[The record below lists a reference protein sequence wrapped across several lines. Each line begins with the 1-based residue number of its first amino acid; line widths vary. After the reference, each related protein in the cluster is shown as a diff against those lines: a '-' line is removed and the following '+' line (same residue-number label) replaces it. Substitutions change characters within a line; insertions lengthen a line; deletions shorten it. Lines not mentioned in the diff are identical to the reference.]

1 MKKIACE
8 MCGGELIKDSGVFV
22 CQNCGCKYSV
32 EEAKKMMVDVTGS
45 TVNVANQA
53 QEDNLLKMARTS
65 MDSKNYKDVENFC
78 NQIIAMN
85 ANNYEAWK
93 LKASAINWLAT
104 GLNTRISECF
114 NCLINAFQC
123 VKEDETK
130 QNCSQELDNEF
141 KQVYTSEF
149 NFRFNNFSKMPGE
162 KQFKILS
169 DVIYSFVNN
178 GLKTMLEIGI
188 DENNASKSYQYV
200 INDIISRG
208 FRAMNDA
215 WLVVGEKYYKEDFND
230 LGASWKKTDYYF
242 DLDHRPDEHDFNDFI
257 DGTEKILDLG
267 KLIVGLAND
276 ETDNTL
282 LKNIY
287 TQMIKINCL
296 AKDSCSYDTY
306 WGGSDGFTQ
315 KWCVEYTLTD
325 DSKSIRNDEIKQWK
339 KEVNNIKEKEN
350 EEKKRIADE
359 KKAQEE
365 AAQKE
370 KEAKQ
375 KAANDKYWADHA
387 ELQQSL
393 IQKREAI
400 LTIIKSLENKN
411 SEIDSNIK
419 HIQMAIFSST
429 KTKDE
434 IETQKKYWEKLNSEL
449 KQLGVFKF
457 RKKKEVS
464 EKIKLCCQTIY
475 KLNIVLDAEIK
486 RFEEKKIE
494 DIKPLKAE
502 IMKNE
507 GLIIEQK
514 NILKKIEDELNGNY

>member
-1 MKKIACE
+1 
-8 MCGGELIKDSGVFV
+8 
-22 CQNCGCKYSV
+22 
-32 EEAKKMMVDVTGS
+32 MVDVTGS

-65 MDSKNYKDVENFC
+65 MDSENYKDVENFC
-78 NQIIAMN
+78 NQVIAMN

-104 GLNTRISECF
+104 GLNTRINECF

-123 VKEDETK
+123 VKENETK

-149 NFRFNNFSKMPGE
+149 NFRFNNFSEMPGE
-162 KQFKILS
+162 KQWTILS

-178 GLKTMLEIGI
+178 GLKTMLGIGI
-188 DENNASKSYQYV
+188 DENNASKSYQKV

-215 WLVVGEKYYKEDFND
+215 WLVVGEKYYKTAFND

-242 DLDHRPDEHDFNDFI
+242 DFLGGRPDEHDFNDFI
-257 DGTEKILDLG
+257 HGTDEILALG

-287 TQMIKINCL
+287 TKMIKINCL

-306 WGGSDGFTQ
+306 CDGNTR
-315 KWCVEYTLTD
+315 KWCVEYTLTKD
-325 DSKSIRNDEIKQWK
+325 AKSIRNDEIKQWK
-339 KEVNNIKEKEN
+339 KEVNNIKKKE
-350 EEKKRIADE
+350 EEEEKRIADE

-365 AAQKE
+365 AARKE

-393 IQKREAI
+393 IQKRESA

-429 KTKDE
+429 KTKNE
-434 IETQKKYWEKLNSEL
+434 IETQKKYLEKLNSEL

-464 EKIKLCCQTIY
+464 EKIKLCYQTIG
-475 KLNIVLDAEIK
+475 KLNIVLAAEIK
-486 RFEEKKIE
+486 RFEEKKME

-502 IMKNE
+502 IMKND
-507 GLIIEQK
+507 GLIFEQK
-514 NILKKIEDELNGNY
+514 NILRKIEDELNGNY

>member
-1 MKKIACE
+1 MKKIVCE

-65 MDSKNYKDVENFC
+65 MDSENYKDVETFC

-85 ANNYEAWK
+85 ANNYDAWK

-114 NCLINAFQC
+114 NCLINAFHC

-149 NFRFNNFSKMPGE
+149 NFRFNNFSEMPGE
-162 KQFKILS
+162 KQFTILS

-188 DENNASKSYQYV
+188 DENNANKSYQKV

-215 WLVVGEKYYKEDFND
+215 WLVVGEKYYKAAFND
-230 LGASWKKTDYYF
+230 LGASWKKTDYCF
-242 DLDHRPDEHDFNDFI
+242 DYNDRPDEHDFDDFI
-257 DGTEKILDLG
+257 DGTGKILALG
-267 KLIVGLAND
+267 RLIVGLAND
-276 ETDNTL
+276 ETDKTL

-287 TQMIKINCL
+287 TQMIKINYL

-306 WGGSDGFTQ
+306 WGGFDGNTR
-315 KWCVEYTLTD
+315 KWCVEYTLTED
-325 DSKSIRNDEIKQWK
+325 AKSIRNDEINQWE
-339 KEVNNIKEKEN
+339 KEVNNIKKKDE

-365 AAQKE
+365 AARKE

-393 IQKREAI
+393 IQKREST

-429 KTKDE
+429 KTKNE
-434 IETQKKYWEKLNSEL
+434 IETQKKYLEKLNSEL
-449 KQLGVFKF
+449 KQLGVFKV
-457 RKKKEVS
+457 REKKEVS
-464 EKIKLCCQTIY
+464 EKIKLCNQTIE
-475 KLNIVLDAEIK
+475 KLNIVLAAEIK
-486 RFEEKKIE
+486 RFEEKKME

-502 IMKNE
+502 IMKND
-507 GLIIEQK
+507 GLIFEQK
-514 NILKKIEDELNGNY
+514 NILRKIEDELNGNY